1 MSERATR
8 VAEQL
13 RGDLMEVFLRGR
25 VRDPAVKDVVVT
37 AVRVSPDL
45 QHARVYVRTL
55 QPLKPRKQERVV
67 EGLERAAGFLR
78 REIGKNLSIRRS
90 PELVFYWDD
99 AVDQGV
105 RIERILMEIGD
116 AEAAKPQ
123 EDGEDADE
131 EE

>member
-99 AVDQGV
+99 AVDQGG

-116 AEAAKPQ
+116 ESAKAQ
-123 EDGEDADE
+123 QDGEDADE
-131 EE
+131 ES